1 MSKNNSKRSKCNKN
15 NGRPKAD
22 WIHKVVMLTFGL
34 SVFFSFISETL
45 MDKFNLILS
54 FFILSG
60 IVLIGI
66 IFDIIGIA
74 VTSADETPFH
84 AMAAHKIP
92 GGKEGVRLIRNA
104 DVVSNFCNDVIGDI
118 SGIISGAAG
127 ASIVAKI
134 ISGKNDLAEI
144 IISTLIAGLISTV
157 TVGGKAF
164 GKSIAIKK
172 SKEIVYKVA
181 YFLYLLKIRF
191 GIELFPKK
199 SSKY

>member
-1 MSKNNSKRSKCNKN
+1 MSKNNNKKSTCKKN
-15 NGRPKAD
+15 NGGPKAT
-22 WIHKVVMLTFGL
+22 WIHKVVILTFGL

-45 MDKFNLILS
+45 MDKLNLILS
-54 FFILSG
+54 FFILSC
-60 IVLIGI
+60 IVFIGI

-127 ASIVAKI
+127 AAIVAKI
-134 ISGKNDLAEI
+134 ISGKNDVSDI
-144 IISTLIAGLISTV
+144 IISTLIAGMISTI
-157 TVGGKAF
+157 TVGGKAL

-199 SSKY
+199 SGKY